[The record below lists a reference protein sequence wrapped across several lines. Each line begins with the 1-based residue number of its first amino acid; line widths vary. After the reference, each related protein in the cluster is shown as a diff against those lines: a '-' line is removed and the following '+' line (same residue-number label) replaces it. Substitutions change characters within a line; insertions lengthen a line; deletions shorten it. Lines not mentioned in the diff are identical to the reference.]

1 MYMIINVY
9 DYTYV
14 YVYVYMYIYMHV
26 DTIYQFQ
33 LQVVNWQVLGN
44 WAIISKWFLH
54 CECGLNACMNAC
66 KRRMQTNYSQSRNQV
81 ISILIWRIGSFWC
94 QAKLSATFVI
104 GWRKAWIVTLIK
116 CEGVSGCVYIDL
128 HIGIGI
134 YNLYNTCPHHSTFI
148 PKTWPQCSQFWKKNS
163 INVIWAAV

>member
-14 YVYVYMYIYMHV
+14 YVYVYVYIYMHV

-33 LQVVNWQVLGN
+33 LQVQLASACN

-134 YNLYNTCPHHSTFI
+134 
-148 PKTWPQCSQFWKKNS
+148 
-163 INVIWAAV
+163 